1 LAAARELFETD
12 KKQTEIAE
20 DHGVTPAA
28 VSQWKS
34 TLETEGT
41 EGLKSTND
49 EGNQGP
55 DSQLDDQDRE
65 QLVEL
70 LEEGAQSHGW
80 ETDLW
85 TSSRVTTLIKDEF
98 DIDYTPRHCSRILRE
113 LGYRPVKPREGDAE
127 KDPEEKE
134 RWARKKMNILKK
146 LTDGETI
153 LCIDESPYRHVPVTT
168 ERWAKEETYPTISPG
183 RGDWRK
189 VSAIGAVTLWLG
201 KDETFQTKG
210 LW

>member
-1 LAAARELFETD
+1 MSKRLSPAVSLTREQKEQRRLAAARELLETD
-12 KKQTEIAE
+12 KSQVQIAE

-28 VSQWKS
+28 VSDWKS
-34 TLETEGT
+34 TLEKEGI

-70 LEEGAQSHGW
+70 LEQGAQAHGW

-85 TSSRVTTLIKDEF
+85 TSRRVAALIKDEF

-113 LGYRPVKPREGDAE
+113 LGYRPVKPREGAAE

-134 RWARKKMNILKK
+134 RWLNEEAEELKK
-146 LTDGETI
+146 
-153 LCIDESPYRHVPVTT
+153 S
-168 ERWAKEETYPTISPG
+168 
-183 RGDWRK
+183 
-189 VSAIGAVTLWLG
+189 
-201 KDETFQTKG
+201 
-210 LW
+210 